1 MDTAVTITDMT
12 PWTISPAALD
22 HPESAA
28 VHRAYFV
35 DIVGRY
41 FGRDATE
48 DEVDAALADEPGTDL
63 VAPTGLFLLA
73 RRDGVV
79 SGCVGVRVLEPG
91 IGGLTKMFVL
101 PHARRERGASQLISA
116 AEDAARGIGL
126 DVMRLDVRADL
137 VEARALYASLGYK
150 EVAPFS
156 DAKYADHWFEKAL

>member
-1 MDTAVTITDMT
+1 
-12 PWTISPAALD
+12 
-22 HPESAA
+22 
-28 VHRAYFV
+28 V
-35 DIVGRY
+35 DS
-41 FGRDATE
+41 
-48 DEVDAALADEPGTDL
+48 ALADEPGTGL
-63 VAPTGLFLLA
+63 TAPTGLFLLA

-101 PHARRERGASQLISA
+101 PHARRQRGASQLISA
-116 AEDAARGIGL
+116 AEDAARGLGL
-126 DVMRLDVRADL
+126 SLMRLDVRADL